1 MKLSL
6 IVSVYINSCIFIYIE
21 TASAEES
28 KFNYIYIKFV
38 TPEVTL
44 SCLYLPVTSSR
55 MFVLMLLQNH
65 HPKFGSFRFSKIKP
79 IRKKKNLF
87 ICLFYFIYFFF
98 FFLPYFR
105 RFLYYSSLNRQVK
118 LPWECGFG
126 ETCTSTLFRR
136 ENPKLKQNKIERK
149 LMVSSSE
156 RGG

>member
-79 IRKKKNLF
+79 IRKKKSIYLF
-87 ICLFYFIYFFF
+87 IFTLFTFFF
-98 FFLPYFR
+98 SSRIFGGFYIIRPSIDKLNFLGNAALGKRAQALCFAGKTR
-105 RFLYYSSLNRQVK
+105 NWNK
-118 LPWECGFG
+118 
-126 ETCTSTLFRR
+126 T
-136 ENPKLKQNKIERK
+136 KLKGSLWFQ
-149 LMVSSSE
+149 VP
-156 RGG
+156 RGGG